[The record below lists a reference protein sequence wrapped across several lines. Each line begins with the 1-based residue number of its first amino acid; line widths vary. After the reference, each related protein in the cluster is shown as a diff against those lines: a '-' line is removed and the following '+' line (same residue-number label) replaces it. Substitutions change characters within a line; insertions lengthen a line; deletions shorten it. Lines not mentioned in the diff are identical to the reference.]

1 MKTENNTGR
10 RDFLKKATIGGLAT
24 WAIPEIVEA
33 GLAAGKGRQ
42 ITLAK
47 NDIVL
52 FQGDSITDAGRKREN
67 KNQNSAPALGS
78 GYAYLAAAEM
88 LQKFPGKTLQIY
100 NRGVSADKVYQLAD
114 RWQTD
119 TLDLKPNV
127 LSILIG
133 VNDHWHIIKKG
144 YAGSLKKYQD
154 DYRAL
159 LDRTK
164 QNLPD
169 VKFIIGEPF
178 GVTGIKGNYENWD
191 PAFKDY
197 QLAARKIA
205 ENFSA
210 AFIPYQSVFDQA
222 RKVAPS
228 TYWTYDGV
236 HTTIAGA
243 KLMAEAWLQTVKA

>member
-1 MKTENNTGR
+1 LKTENNTGR
-10 RDFLKKATIGGLAT
+10 RSFLKKAALTGLAT
-24 WAIPEIVEA
+24 VTIPEIVMA
-33 GLAAGKGRQ
+33 GLAAAKSRQ
-42 ITLAK
+42 VTLAQ
-47 NDIVL
+47 NDVVL

-67 KNQNSAPALGS
+67 KNQNNAAALGS
-78 GYAYLAAAEM
+78 GYAYLAAAEL
-88 LQKFPGKTLQIY
+88 LQKYSGKTLQIY

-133 VNDHWHIIKKG
+133 VNDHWHIITRG
-144 YAGSLKKYQD
+144 YAGSVKKYQD
-154 DYRAL
+154 DYRTL

-169 VKFIIGEPF
+169 VKLIIGEPF
-178 GVTGIKGNYENWD
+178 GVAGIKGNYETWD

-197 QLAARKIA
+197 QVAAREIA
-205 ENFSA
+205 DSFGA

-222 RKVAPS
+222 QKAAPGI
-228 TYWTYDGV
+228 YWTYDGV
-236 HTTIAGA
+236 HTTMAGA
-243 KLMAEAWLQTVKA
+243 KLMAEAWLKTVKS